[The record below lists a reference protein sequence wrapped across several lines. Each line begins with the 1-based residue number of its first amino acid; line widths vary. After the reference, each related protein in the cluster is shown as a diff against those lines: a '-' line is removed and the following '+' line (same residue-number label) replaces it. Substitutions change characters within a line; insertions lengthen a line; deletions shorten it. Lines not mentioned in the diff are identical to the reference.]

1 MKRYK
6 AVIFDLDGTLLD
18 TLEDLHAAVN
28 YTMSLFGYPSRSLD
42 EVRRFVGNGV
52 ERLIE
57 LSLPGGADDPHRD
70 EAVREYRRYYNAHS
84 SVHTKPYEG
93 IVPLLE
99 KLKSRGIPTAVA
111 SNKPHA
117 ATVGLC
123 RDMFPSVEVA
133 CGEREAEG
141 IRRKPSPDMV
151 IWAARQM
158 GFSPEECVYVGDS
171 EVDVITAGNAG
182 MDCITVLWGFRDRE
196 ELEKAGATVFCR
208 SAEELERLISNS

>member
-28 YTMSLFGYPSRSLD
+28 YTMGLFGYPSRSLE

-52 ERLIE
+52 EKLIE

-70 EAVREYRRYYNAHS
+70 EAVREYRNYYNAHS

-93 IVPLLE
+93 IAVLLK
-99 KLKSRGIPTAVA
+99 KLTNSGIPTAVA

-117 ATVGLC
+117 ATVRLC
-123 RDMFPSVEVA
+123 EDMFPSVKVA
-133 CGEREAEG
+133 CGERESEG

-151 IWAARQM
+151 LWAARQL

-171 EVDVITAGNAG
+171 EVDVITAKNAG

-196 ELEKAGATVFCR
+196 ELEAEGATVFCS
-208 SAEELERLISNS
+208 SAEELEHVILGE